1 MGVKAMWPRTAPS
14 SLSPG
19 ACKKEGGIFIRLLF
33 PRGMELVLFN
43 DKDIDPQG
51 ENDDTSSVI

>member
-19 ACKKEGGIFIRLLF
+19 AYKKEGGVLLDCCF
-33 PRGMELVLFN
+33 LGGWNLYCLMTKILIHKVRMMTKAL
-43 DKDIDPQG
+43 
-51 ENDDTSSVI
+51 